1 MTPSYHH
8 GNLRRAVLDRA
19 LEVIGSEGPEAL
31 NLRSLAA
38 DLGVT
43 HTAPRH
49 HFGSRRGVLTAIA
62 VEGFGELARRLQA
75 SVEAGEPFVESGVAY
90 VSFALE
96 HPAHFAVMFRPGL
109 LDPDDAALAEA
120 SEAAFAV
127 LRSGVD
133 GLARGGAVDDAAAA
147 VVAGWS
153 LMHGV
158 ATLALSGS
166 LDKSGIRALMDGAS
180 FEAIARRSGAQL
192 YASAPA
198 GDQPGPDQAGQPP
211 EKDSTDE

>member
-1 MTPSYHH
+1 MTPGYHH

-19 LEVIGSEGPEAL
+19 LEVIAAEGPEAL
-31 NLRSLAA
+31 NLRSLAT

-49 HFGSRRGVLTAIA
+49 HFGNRQGVLTAIA
-62 VEGFGELARRLQA
+62 AEGFTELARRLTA
-75 SVEAGEPFVESGVAY
+75 SIDAGEPFLESGVSY
-90 VSFALE
+90 VTFALDR
-96 HPAHFAVMFRPGL
+96 PAHFAVMFRPGL
-109 LDPDDAALAEA
+109 LDNDDPALVAA
-120 SEAAFAV
+120 SDAAFAA

-133 GLARGGAVDDAAAA
+133 DLARSGAVDDPAAA

-166 LDKSGIRALMDGAS
+166 LDRSGIRELMDQAS
-180 FEAIARRSGAQL
+180 FESIARRSGAQL
-192 YASAPA
+192 FAAGPVPA
-198 GDQPGPDQAGQPP
+198 DDHHGRTEAVPSDG
-211 EKDSTDE
+211 